1 MSNNLTKFL
10 ESTDNEIITDTFV
23 IKDNVLKFDD
33 VTLQLSNI
41 SRIYA
46 GKKTLKIPMPAIVVF
61 IISLLL
67 IFMQPLIGIIG
78 CVLSG
83 WYIFSI
89 YQAYLSGRIYLSF
102 LLNSGTYYSIFF
114 KDSDF
119 LEDVRA
125 KVEMAFNKQNVD
137 YTVNVAEQKI
147 IQGDHHE
154 FKGDHNNLN
163 WGVQKDMNVNS
174 HNADSFNH
182 TDDHSSI
189 NVGDI
194 KNSSIHSSTI
204 GNKNNV
210 SQDSEGNYDWQS
222 IELALKTVISS
233 IKIDSPV
240 KAVSQEA
247 LTAAEKQDKTL
258 FESIIK
264 KNKAEFLSDLFQN
277 TASGILVQV
286 IAAVLGI
293 V

>member
-10 ESTDNEIITDTFV
+10 ESSDNEIITDSFV
-23 IKDNVLKFDD
+23 IKDNVLKFED

-46 GKKTLKIPMPAIVVF
+46 GKKTLKIPVPAIIVF
-61 IISLLL
+61 IVSLLL
-67 IFMQPLIGIIG
+67 VFVQPLIGIIG
-78 CVLSG
+78 CLLSG

-102 LLNSGTYYSIFF
+102 LLNSGSHYSIFF
-114 KDSDF
+114 KENEF
-119 LEDVRA
+119 LEEVRA

-163 WGVQKDMNVNS
+163 WGIQKDTSVNS

-182 TDDHSSI
+182 TDDHSSVKI
-189 NVGDI
+189 GDI
-194 KNSSIHSSTI
+194 QNSSIHSSTI
-204 GNKNNV
+204 GSKNNV
-210 SQDSEGNYDWQS
+210 SQDSEGSYDWKT
-222 IELALKTVISS
+222 IELALKAVISS
-233 IKIDSPV
+233 IKINSSV
-240 KAVSQEA
+240 KSASQEA
-247 LTAAEKQDKTL
+247 LEAAEKKNKTS

-264 KNKAEFLSDLFQN
+264 KNKKEFLSDLFQN

-286 IAAVLGI
+286 IAAILGI